1 MRQSIILTL
10 LLASIAYANTPKEIA
25 DIYSNFETKKL
36 ELLKADF
43 TKKDAKEKIIPAYE
57 ALERA
62 LNEVKDLEAK
72 SKEDQLT
79 PEGNEMAY
87 DLEILAP
94 IKDLASGLMS
104 KEDCDKA
111 RHEHTLNFPVVE
123 DEDSTAIAKAIDKL
137 CN

>member
-1 MRQSIILTL
+1 MRQSIVLTL
-10 LLASIAYANTPKEIA
+10 LFASIAYAYSPKEIA
-25 DIYSNFETKKL
+25 DIYLNFETKKL
-36 ELLKADF
+36 EILKANF
-43 TKKDAKEKIIPAYE
+43 SKKDAKDKIIPAYQ
-57 ALERA
+57 ALEKA

-72 SKEDQLT
+72 VKDNPLT

-94 IKDLASGLMS
+94 IRDLALGLIS

-111 RHEHTLNFPVVE
+111 RHEHALNFPVVE
-123 DEDSTAIAKAIDKL
+123 DEDSAAIARAIDKL

>member
-1 MRQSIILTL
+1 MHYSIILTA
-10 LLASIAYANTPKEIA
+10 LLASVSYATTPKEVA
-25 DIYSNFETKKL
+25 GIYLNFETKKL

-43 TKKDAKEKIIPAYE
+43 DKKTAKDKVVPAYQ
-57 ALERA
+57 ALEKA
-62 LNEVKDLEAK
+62 LADVKNIESK
-72 SKEDQLT
+72 SKDDLLT
-79 PEGNEMAY
+79 AEGNQMAY

-94 IKDLASGLMS
+94 IKDLAAGLMS

-111 RHEHTLNFPVVE
+111 RHEHALNFPVVE

>member
-25 DIYSNFETKKL
+25 DIYLNFETKKL
-36 ELLKADF
+36 ELLKAEF
-43 TKKDAKEKIIPAYE
+43 TRKDAKEKIVPVYE
-57 ALERA
+57 ALEKA
-62 LNEVKDLEAK
+62 LNDVKDIESK
-72 SKEDQLT
+72 SKDDELT

-94 IKDLASGLMS
+94 LKDLASGLMS

-111 RHEHTLNFPVVE
+111 RHIHSLNFPVVE
-123 DEDSTAIAKAIDKL
+123 DEDSVAIAKAIEKL